1 MKILKNLTQKKI
13 KHTPSGYSLFT
24 NCSFDET
31 KNKLDYY
38 RGKDCMEKFCKDWRQ
53 HTMRMFNYEKKRNE
67 ITLTDEENKSYEE
80 QKVCYICKKEF
91 NTD

>member
-1 MKILKNLTQKKI
+1 
-13 KHTPSGYSLFT
+13 
-24 NCSFDET
+24 
-31 KNKLDYY
+31 
-38 RGKDCMEKFCKDWRQ
+38 MEKFCKDWRQ

>member
-1 MKILKNLTQKKI
+1 
-13 KHTPSGYSLFT
+13 
-24 NCSFDET
+24 
-31 KNKLDYY
+31 
-38 RGKDCMEKFCKDWRQ
+38 
-53 HTMRMFNYEKKRNE
+53 MRMFNYEKKRNE

>member
-1 MKILKNLTQKKI
+1 MKQKTNLIITEAKIVWKSFVRTEDSTQWEC
-13 KHTPSGYSLFT
+13 L
-24 NCSFDET
+24 
-31 KNKLDYY
+31 
-38 RGKDCMEKFCKDWRQ
+38 
-53 HTMRMFNYEKKRNE
+53 TMKKKRNE